1 MEKDISH
8 QWKGKKRAG
17 VAVLISND
25 TDFTVSDIKKDKN
38 RHYIMIKR
46 AIHQEEITII
56 NIYTPN
62 TRTSSYIKQLLID
75 LRGDIDAN
83 TIIVGDFN
91 TPTKQKLNKET
102 IELTQTLEQMDLIAI
117 CRTFHRTDTEHL
129 FFFSCTWHF
138 LQD

>member
-1 MEKDISH
+1 
-8 QWKGKKRAG
+8 
-17 VAVLISND
+17 
-25 TDFTVSDIKKDKN
+25 
-38 RHYIMIKR
+38 MIKR

-129 FFFSCTWHF
+129 FFFQLYMALSPRLTTW
-138 LQD
+138 